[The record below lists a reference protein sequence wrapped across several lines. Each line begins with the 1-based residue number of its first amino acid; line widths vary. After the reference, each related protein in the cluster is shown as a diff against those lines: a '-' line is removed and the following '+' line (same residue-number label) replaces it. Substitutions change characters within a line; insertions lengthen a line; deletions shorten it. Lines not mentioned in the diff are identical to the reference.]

1 MPDETL
7 LREINIELAEVER
20 DFALRMLA
28 IRKKLKLALGDV
40 RQRPP
45 VIEFVSP
52 DGKTRPINRRPK

>member
-1 MPDETL
+1 
-7 LREINIELAEVER
+7 
-20 DFALRMLA
+20 MLA